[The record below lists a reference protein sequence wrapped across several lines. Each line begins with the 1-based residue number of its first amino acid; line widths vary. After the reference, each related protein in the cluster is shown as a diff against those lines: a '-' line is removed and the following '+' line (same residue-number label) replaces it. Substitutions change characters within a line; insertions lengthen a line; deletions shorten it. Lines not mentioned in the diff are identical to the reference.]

1 MNELYEIHRV
11 ACSKNYSYKYKAHRT
26 LYFRIP
32 LTEEARHLLAY
43 SYSYQSDLFFLWTG
57 TIFDRLKEPGNLPDE
72 IASLTQE
79 VKYSQVIPVSFKIL
93 I

>member
-1 MNELYEIHRV
+1 MFSNTFERGG
-11 ACSKNYSYKYKAHRT
+11 KT
-26 LYFRIP
+26 
-32 LTEEARHLLAY
+32 LAY
-43 SYSYQSDLFFLWTG
+43 SYIYQSDLFFLWTG
-57 TIFDRLKEPGNLPDE
+57 TIFDSLKEPGNLPDE

>member
-1 MNELYEIHRV
+1 MFSNTFERR
-11 ACSKNYSYKYKAHRT
+11 SKT
-26 LYFRIP
+26 
-32 LTEEARHLLAY
+32 LAY
-43 SYSYQSDLFFLWTG
+43 SYIYQSDLFFLWTG
-57 TIFDRLKEPGNLPDE
+57 TIFDSLKEPGNLPDE